1 MHEITGRFPENQRP
15 PFPTC
20 ALHKADGFEGL
31 SQDLGRQQALYRRR
45 LDAFIRSNVSR
56 PRRDAESS
64 SSSSSSSSGAAPA
77 PAPRRRPAPV
87 VIEDAPAPAP
97 KKIKTSN

>member
-56 PRRDAESS
+56 PRRAAEC

-77 PAPRRRPAPV
+77 PAPAPRRRPAPIV
-87 VIEDAPAPAP
+87 VEDETAP
-97 KKIKTSN
+97 KRIKTCD